1 MKGYV
6 IIEHIGGDLYWL
18 GCLLM
23 PHILTRQGPET
34 ILLLAWHRMWS
45 CLWVS
50 TLHASPREVG
60 PPKGMPWE
68 VRPGFPVLLGWLPA
82 LLGWLP
88 ALGSKPKVT
97 DCKCATVVAQWKA
110 RTTGVR
116 VN

>member
-1 MKGYV
+1 MKGCV
-6 IIEHIGGDLYWL
+6 IIEHIGRELYWL
-18 GCLLM
+18 GCFLM

-50 TLHASPREVG
+50 TLHESPREVG

-68 VRPGFPVLLGWLPA
+68 VQPGFPA

-88 ALGSKPKVT
+88 ALGSKPKAT
-97 DCKCATVVAQWKA
+97 DYKCATFVAQWKA